1 MEKKVCY
8 IKNGKL
14 LDKYEEG
21 VETDKLAVFGT
32 DCEFVLSLKDF
43 DYKTFEDAKESVA
56 TLGEG
61 WECPD
66 RKQAYAIF
74 DNLTEI
80 KEKAAELNVFFFE
93 DVRVI
98 WTREECNPGE
108 DAYELI
114 MSNGDFLV
122 SYEEN
127 LNYAVAINDTI
138 IF

>member
-8 IKNGKL
+8 IKNGEL
-14 LDKYEEG
+14 IDKYEEG
-21 VETDKLAVFGT
+21 VETDKLVVLGT
-32 DCEFVLSLKDF
+32 DCRFVLSLKDF
-43 DYKTFEDAKESVA
+43 DYKTFENAKESAA

-61 WECPD
+61 WTTPN
-66 RKQAYAIF
+66 KQQASTIF
-74 DNLTEI
+74 DNITEI

-98 WTREECNPGE
+98 WTREEYHPGE

-122 SYEEN
+122 SHEEN
-127 LNYAVAINDTI
+127 LNYAVAINNI
-138 IF
+138 ITF